1 MKTSRVSATLFPVLC
16 LVATQFIASGM
27 QGATNHAATK
37 NLGDLIVQRMQEFGA
52 TGVAIY
58 LEDPDNHVYS
68 LNSDEIFHA
77 ASTMK
82 VPVMMEIFRQVENG
96 TLKLDQPVVVKNEF
110 ASIMDGSPFSLTAEE
125 DTDTGIYKMIG
136 QTLTLRELV
145 ERMINQSSNLS
156 TNIVIQIAGPQNVMD
171 LMKEIGANGM
181 TVLRG
186 VEDIKAYDAG
196 KNNTTSARALATCL
210 KAISNSKLFSESS
223 RQEMFR
229 ILLSQ
234 HSKTIGKG
242 IHADENGFKV
252 ASKDGWITEIHHD
265 AAIIQDSAGKN
276 TILVILTKGV
286 KEEKRGEELVETLAA
301 DIWKA
306 ISKQ

>member
-1 MKTSRVSATLFPVLC
+1 MKKIRFIIFLIVGA
-16 LVATQFIASGM
+16 QFIAPFM
-27 QGATNHAATK
+27 QGAINRAPTTALKEQIAT
-37 NLGDLIVQRMQEFGA
+37 RMKEFGA
-52 TGVAIY
+52 SSVA
-58 LEDPDNHVYS
+58 VYFESGENKFS

-82 VPVMMEIFRQVENG
+82 VPVMMEIFRQVESG
-96 TLKLDQPVVVKNEF
+96 KLKLDQPIVVKNEF

-125 DTDTGIYKMIG
+125 DTDTEIYKMIG
-136 QTLTLRELV
+136 QSLTLRELV

-156 TNIVIQIAGPQNVMD
+156 TNIVIQMAGPQNVMA
-171 LMKEIGANGM
+171 LMKEIGANDM

-186 VEDIKAYDAG
+186 VEDLKAFDAG

-210 KAISNSKLFSESS
+210 KAILNSKLFSDSS
-223 RQEMFR
+223 RKQMFE

-234 HSKTIGKG
+234 HSKSIGKA
-242 IHADENGFKV
+242 IHAEEKGLKV

-265 AAIIQDSAGKN
+265 AAIIQEPSGKN

-301 DIWKA
+301 DIW
-306 ISKQ
+306 Q